1 MTEHDPRGGARYL
14 SELTAEERAAVT
26 ASQGSGWAPGSPR
39 WSDPVIEYRFLCFKL
54 KTLPDGERTPEQDAQ
69 ITEIVER
76 CDALWRGF
84 SRSQQARAEVPLS
97 GRNDHATLRAF
108 ASACLADDAAP
119 EAMQRAKRAQRFAQE
134 CDDDALRR
142 VLASTPESAQQ
153 HADLAACAS
162 EAMRRGLKLG
172 GGITDGI

>member
-1 MTEHDPRGGARYL
+1 MNDKVNNIAKRDTYGPRTAEVLFYPGTGGEERLPVAYVSRYPRG
-14 SELTAEERAAVT
+14 
-26 ASQGSGWAPGSPR
+26 PG
-39 WSDPVIEYRFLCFKL
+39 
-54 KTLPDGERTPEQDAQ
+54 G
-69 ITEIVER
+69 R
-76 CDALWRGF
+76 CAF
-84 SRSQQARAEVPLS
+84 CH
-97 GRNDHATLRAF
+97 HATLRAF

-119 EAMQRAKRAQRFAQE
+119 EAIQRAKRAQRYAQE

-172 GGITDGI
+172 GGIRDGI